1 MELKI
6 GKMVF
11 SSPNILWL
19 LLLLL
24 FAVAYYIIIYV
35 YRRDTASIKISTTQ
49 TLRGAPRTFRYYLR
63 HLPALLR
70 VGAIVLLIVALA
82 RPQSSE
88 EGSEITSEGIDIIM
102 AMDISSSMLARD
114 FEPDRITA
122 AKQVASSFVADR
134 YGDRI
139 GIVVFA
145 GESYTQSPLTTD
157 QATIQTLLGR
167 VRSGVIDDGTAIGDG
182 LATAINRLRE
192 SEAKSKV
199 VILLTDGV
207 NNRGSIAPLLAAEI
221 AKEQG
226 IKVYTIGVGKSGNA
240 PYPRVDMYGNVV
252 DYVQVKVEIDEQTLR
267 EISRT
272 TGGEYFRATDENSLQ
287 GIYDQINQL
296 ERSKV
301 EIYEYTTYNE
311 EYLIWVVAAFV
322 LLMAE
327 FVTRTLIIRRLP

>member
-1 MELKI
+1 M
-6 GKMVF
+6 
-11 SSPNILWL
+11 LWL
-19 LLLLL
+19 LLLLVL
-24 FAVAYYIIIYV
+24 AVAYYILYI
-35 YRRDTASIKISTTQ
+35 YRRGTASIKISTTQ

-70 VGAIVLLIVALA
+70 VGAIALLIVALA

-226 IKVYTIGVGKSGNA
+226 IKVYTIGVGKNGNA

-287 GIYDQINQL
+287 SIYDQINQL

>member
-1 MELKI
+1 MARKI

-11 SSPNILWL
+11 SSPNMLWL
-19 LLLLL
+19 LLLLVL
-24 FAVAYYIIIYV
+24 AVAYYILYI
-35 YRRDTASIKISTTQ
+35 YRRGTASIKISTTQ

-70 VGAIVLLIVALA
+70 VGAIALLIVALA

-226 IKVYTIGVGKSGNA
+226 IKVYTIGVGKNGNA

-287 GIYDQINQL
+287 SIYDQINQL